1 MQVFDKYN
9 ISAIDADD
17 QKYKLSIVVPDYNL
31 EKYIARCL
39 DSLLHQTYHNL
50 EIIVVDNGST
60 DSSGAICDEYAAKD
74 NRIKVIHQENKG
86 AGGSRNTGIDNA
98 TGEYITF
105 VDGDDFV
112 DSYMMEKMMS
122 AIITF
127 NADMAVCRYRQVSI
141 NEEYVEKPFEE
152 GKVCILDNY
161 EMLRAYCEESESL
174 VIQNALWNKVI
185 KRQYLDGIRMWENR
199 KYEDV
204 AFSLKMIKNVP
215 KTVYIDT
222 PMYNYIIDRSD
233 SGINDQSYKTLV
245 RDQFEGYREKDRLF
259 KEMGKEELMY
269 IHQYFTCKKML
280 ILYTEAKKAKN
291 TGSKE
296 FMDNVEKCIRDY
308 SVNAEHIYNCAV
320 ADKHHVLRM
329 KLFLINPA
337 LYNIFT
343 AINNGLILPVRMKI
357 KNMHSA

>member
-60 DSSGAICDEYAAKD
+60 DSSGVICDEYAAKD

-127 NADMAVCRYRQVSI
+127 NADMAVCRYRQVSVD
-141 NEEYVEKPFEE
+141 EVYVEAPYQD
-152 GKVCILDNY
+152 GKVCVMDNY
-161 EMLRAYCEESESL
+161 EMLSAYCEEDESL
-174 VIQNALWNKVI
+174 VIQNALWNKLI
-185 KRQYLDGIRMWENR
+185 KKKYLDDIRMWENR

-204 AFSLKMIKNVP
+204 AFSLKMIKNVQ

-222 PMYNYIIDRSD
+222 PMYNYIIDRCD

-245 RDQFEGYREKDRLF
+245 RDQFEGYREKDRIF

-280 ILYTEAKKAKN
+280 ILYTNARKAGNK
-291 TGSKE
+291 GSKE
-296 FMDNVEKCIRDY
+296 FMEEVEKCLRDY
-308 SVNAEHIYNCAV
+308 GKNANEIYNCRV

-329 KLFLINPA
+329 KLFLINPFF
-337 LYNIFT
+337 YNVFT
-343 AINNGLILPVRMKI
+343 SINNSFVLPI
-357 KNMHSA
+357 KMMINKKAVA